1 MDINKSINH
10 FMYELHLNQRQ
21 LAVEAGMSVSSL
33 SLIRN
38 NRRSPTIKTL
48 AKLASACEV
57 KVSEFIAVG
66 E

>member
-1 MDINKSINH
+1 
-10 FMYELHLNQRQ
+10 MYQRRLNQRQ
-21 LAVEAGMSVSSL
+21 LAVEAGMSVASL

-48 AKLASACEV
+48 AKLANACEV

>member
-1 MDINKSINH
+1 
-10 FMYELHLNQRQ
+10 MYELHLNQRQ

>member
-10 FMYELHLNQRQ
+10 FMYQRRLNQRQ
-21 LAVEAGMSVSSL
+21 LAVEAGMSVASL

-48 AKLASACEV
+48 AKLANACEV